1 MMVLLCFSLIEH
13 FDLGSVFAQTVP
25 KLLHLRKCIQN
36 GPIQQTFQPSSLC
49 PSLKA
54 RHEGE
59 YILVVVAFGY
69 IWVLLGTFGY
79 IWVLLGTFGYF
90 WVLLGTFGYL
100 RVIACIFRHLRVT
113 LGNLRYLEVLLC
125 NLLVTF
131 IRIY

>member
-79 IWVLLGTFGYF
+79 IWVLLGTFGNFWIHLGTFGYFWVHLETFGYF
-90 WVLLGTFGYL
+90 WVLL
-100 RVIACIFRHLRVT
+100 
-113 LGNLRYLEVLLC
+113 
-125 NLLVTF
+125 
-131 IRIY
+131 IYY